1 MRNYSQQIGMI
12 LSASYLLEKPQNY
25 ALAFLGAT
33 TLFVAPPLVK
43 VISAQSETLQLTAT
57 QQGFNLTLT
66 TNSNQRPQMLTMQ
79 QDKVLV
85 ADLEDTQLN
94 MGANSRIQRNNPFP
108 GVEFVSVSQDQGNR
122 VRVLVKGSETAPKAS
137 LESFANGQVTLSFNL
152 EGGDAQ
158 EVAQAQPQQEQTFSQ
173 NSGQSQ
179 QPEVMFPNPEVTI
192 DGQVAQ
198 NDPQGRL
205 STPSL
210 QPTRPRAVAP
220 PVGDIA
226 VSTINSSPDMVNLG
240 TNTRVPRL
248 VLREAPVRE
257 VLSLLARSAN
267 VNLVFADQGGGEEG
281 VQQTI
286 SVDLENE
293 PVQAAFN
300 SILQLSGLEA
310 NRRGNTIFV
319 GANLPQQVRNIMT
332 RTLRLNQVTVSA
344 ASGFL
349 ATQGAEVQ
357 QVVVP
362 IEREFNQ
369 ETGAIIRETEQPAEL
384 RPLTAT
390 AVGESRGALLLR
402 GLSVA
407 TDERLNSI
415 TLIGEPNKISTAID
429 LLQQLDAR
437 RRQVAVNV
445 KIIDV
450 SLDNEEDFNASV
462 SFGIGDTFF
471 VSDNG
476 AAALSFGGAVP
487 PTRPDVINS
496 PITPTVIQNPFSG
509 ANTFINLDETVP
521 VPTTEPG
528 LTIIDET
535 TGQFSRSPR
544 GTRNFFTRGAGVS
557 ENPLEAEISEITI
570 AENDII
576 TISRNAET
584 GELEFDLQEGTVG
597 EVVGEL
603 PDLFQFPTDFL
614 SLLQAQIQSGNA
626 KILTDPTLLIQEGQT
641 AGVNLTQE
649 VVGNIIRETESSEGL
664 TTVTTTAEIQEAGLT
679 LNVDVQ
685 RIDDNGFITLNVNP
699 TVTSIG
705 GVQDLSV
712 GGDTNQIVLLNIR
725 ELNSGE
731 IRLRDGQTLIVAGI
745 IQDEDRTTVSKVPI
759 LGDLPI
765 IGSLFRSTSRDSVR
779 QEVIVLLTPNVVD
792 DSLGASGYGS
802 NYQLSPSA
810 REVLEQQGYPIP
822 RRGR

>member
-1 MRNYSQQIGMI
+1 MSYYSQKMGI
-12 LSASYLLEKPQNY
+12 L
-25 ALAFLGAT
+25 LGAT
-33 TLFVAPPLVK
+33 AMLATPALVQLA
-43 VISAQSETLQLTAT
+43 SAQTQNLQLQAT
-57 QQGFNLTLT
+57 QQGFALKLA
-66 TNSNQRPQMLTMQ
+66 TNNEQRPQMLTMQ
-79 QDKVLV
+79 QDKILV
-85 ADLEDTQLN
+85 ADLENTQVNLGSSN
-94 MGANSRIQRNNPFP
+94 RVQRNNPVP
-108 GVEFVSVSQDQGNR
+108 GVEFISVIQNPDNS
-122 VRVLVKGSETAPKAS
+122 VRVLVKGSEQAPQAS
-137 LESFANGQVTLSFNL
+137 IQSFANGEVTLNFTVA
-152 EGGDAQ
+152 GGGNVGQ
-158 EVAQAQPQQEQTFSQ
+158 VAQQPPQQEQTFSQ
-173 NSGQSQ
+173 DASQ
-179 QPEVMFPNPEVTI
+179 PQQEVLFPNPKITI
-192 DGQVAQ
+192 DGEVAQ
-198 NDPQGRL
+198 NQNQMRT
-205 STPSL
+205 TPSPGL

-226 VSTINSSPDMVNLG
+226 VSTINSVPDMVNLG
-240 TNTRVPRL
+240 TSVRVPRL

-267 VNLVFADQGGGEEG
+267 VNLVFADQGGGEENS

-293 PVQAAFN
+293 PVQSAFN

-319 GANLPQQVRNIMT
+319 GANLPQQVRDIMT

-362 IEREFNQ
+362 LEREFNQ
-369 ETGAIIRETEQPAEL
+369 ETGALIRETEQPAEL
-384 RPLTAT
+384 RPLTVSEA
-390 AVGESRGALLLR
+390 ANPRGALLLR

-415 TLIGEPNKISTAID
+415 TLIGEPHKISTAIE
-429 LLQQLDAR
+429 LLRQLDAR

-450 SLDNEEDFNASV
+450 NLDNMEEFNASF

-476 AAALSFGGAVP
+476 AAALSFGGGIP
-487 PTRPDVINS
+487 PTRPQVTGS
-496 PITPTVIQNPFSG
+496 PITPTVIQNPFAG
-509 ANTFINLDETVP
+509 ANTFINLDDTVP
-521 VPTTEPG
+521 VPGTEPG
-528 LTIIDET
+528 VTILDET
-535 TGQFSRSPR
+535 TGQILR
-544 GTRNFFTRGAGVS
+544 GSQGIRNFFTRSAGVS
-557 ENPLEAEISEITI
+557 GTPLEAGISDVTL

-576 TISRNAET
+576 TISRNEET

-603 PDLFQFPTDFL
+603 PSLFQFPTNFL
-614 SLLQAQIQSGNA
+614 GLLEAQITSGNA

-664 TTVTTTAEIQEAGLT
+664 TTVTTTAEIEEAGLT
-679 LNVDVQ
+679 LNIDVQ

-705 GVQDLSV
+705 GIQDLSV
-712 GGDTNQIVLLNIR
+712 GGDTNQIALLNIR
-725 ELNSGE
+725 QLNSGE

-765 IGSLFRSTSRDSVR
+765 LGSLFRSTNRENIR
-779 QEVIVLLTPNVVD
+779 REVIVLLTPNILD

-810 REVLEQQGYPIP
+810 QEMLERQGYPLP
-822 RRGR
+822 RQGR